1 VFILRD
7 SELLKFVFA
16 KPMGEVRRSIP
27 QFQKDVENSIPEA
40 AKLSLYDTQFFAKK
54 DGSLDFSTTT

>member
-16 KPMGEVRRSIP
+16 KPMSDVRRSIP
-27 QFQKDVENSIPEA
+27 QFQKDVENTLPETA
-40 AKLSLYDTQFFAKK
+40 QLNLYDTQFFSKK